1 MSEWRWSAG
10 TARGPGGSRNFKLW
24 MPKTRETNSAWPLVM
39 LLHGCTHDAQDMAE
53 ISGMNDVAEA
63 NGFLTVYPEQSR
75 LANLLKCWNWFDPKH
90 QTRDAGEPSILAAV
104 VEQVRS
110 TQNIDAERVY
120 LVGVSAGGA
129 MASILAATYPEL
141 FAAVAIFAGAEFKAA
156 TSVSEG
162 FAVMERGGPD
172 PVRQGQLA
180 FEAMSSGLARKKR
193 RRMPVIVFHGTV
205 DTRVNI
211 VNADQAI
218 AQWSKTNAC
227 LAAEHSENRFALTE
241 EIVSGEAPNGYAY
254 RKHIY
259 REPDASL
266 LMEKWLVQGLGHAW
280 SGSPRASKYG
290 DPQGPNASAEIWR
303 FFCEAGSDRA
313 SSLTSSNSGQQEVS
327 GETAK

>member
-1 MSEWRWSAG
+1 MSEWRWSTG
-10 TARGPGGSRNFKLW
+10 TARSPGGSRNFKLW
-24 MPKTRETNSAWPLVM
+24 MTETRERSSAWPLVM

-53 ISGMNDVAEA
+53 ISGMNGVAAA

-75 LANLLKCWNWFDPKH
+75 LGNLLKCWNWFDPKH

-104 VEQVRS
+104 VEQVRA
-110 TQNIDAERVY
+110 TQNIDRERVY

-156 TSVSEG
+156 SSIAEG

-172 PVRQGQLA
+172 PVQQGQLA
-180 FEAMSSGLARKKR
+180 FEAMSSGLACKKR

-211 VNADQAI
+211 VNADQVT

-227 LAAEHSENRFALTE
+227 LAAEGSEKGFALSE
-241 EIVSGEAPNGYAY
+241 KIVSGEASNGYAY
-254 RKHIY
+254 RRHIY
-259 REPDASL
+259 REPDARL

-303 FFCEAGSDRA
+303 FFCEAGSDRE
-313 SSLTSSNSGQQEVS
+313 SSLESRNSGQQEVS

>member
-24 MPKTRETNSAWPLVM
+24 MPKTRERNSAWPLVM
-39 LLHGCTHDAQDMAE
+39 LLHGCTHNAQDLAE

-75 LANLLKCWNWFDPKH
+75 LANLLKCWNWFDPMH
-90 QTRDAGEPSILAAV
+90 QTRDGGEPSILAAV

-156 TSVSEG
+156 SSVSEG

-172 PVRQGQLA
+172 PVQQGQLA

-211 VNADQAI
+211 VNADQVI

-227 LAAEHSENRFALTE
+227 LAAEHSEKGFALSE
-241 EIVSGEAPNGYAY
+241 EIVPSAAPNGYAY
-254 RKHIY
+254 RRHMYK
-259 REPDASL
+259 EPDSSL

-280 SGSPRASKYG
+280 SGSPKASKYG
-290 DPQGPNASAEIWR
+290 DPQGPNASGEIWR
-303 FFCEAGSDRA
+303 FFCEVGSDRE
-313 SSLTSSNSGQQEVS
+313 SSLESRSSGQQEVS

>member
-1 MSEWRWSAG
+1 MSEWGWSAG
-10 TARGPGGSRNFKLW
+10 TARGSGGSRNFKLW

-75 LANLLKCWNWFDPKH
+75 VANLLKCWNWFDPKH

-141 FAAVAIFAGAEFKAA
+141 FAAVAIIAGAEFKAA

-180 FEAMSSGLARKKR
+180 FEAMSSGLACKKR

-205 DTRVNI
+205 DTRVSI

-241 EIVSGEAPNGYAY
+241 KIVSGEAPNGYAY

-266 LMEKWLVQGLGHAW
+266 LMEKWIVQGLGHAW
-280 SGSPRASKYG
+280 CGSPRASKYG
-290 DPQGPNASAEIWR
+290 DPQGPDASAEIWR
-303 FFCEAGSDRA
+303 FFCEAGSNRA
-313 SSLTSSNSGQQEVS
+313 SSLTSSNSGQQEAS